1 MDAKTLIDDLRKL
14 GIKEDDTILVH
25 SSYNALKGHDVIEGG
40 PQAVIDALK
49 ATVQEAL

>member
-25 SSYNALKGHDVIEGG
+25 SSYNAMIL
-40 PQAVIDALK
+40 
-49 ATVQEAL
+49 